1 MNRKTDK
8 LDERTRESLE
18 SLSLLWENLGDVD
31 YRDDDILA
39 NIIEDDED
47 YVDEYFDPDE
57 FE

>member
-8 LDERTRESLE
+8 LDDRTRESLE

>member
-1 MNRKTDK
+1 MNRKAHKIDAQ
-8 LDERTRESLE
+8 TRESLE
-18 SLSLLWENLGDVD
+18 SLSQLWESLGDVD

-47 YVDEYFDPDE
+47 YIDEYFDPDE